1 MSSQFRL
8 DDLIEGIKKA
18 RPDNVLEQLSDA
30 VVVANHLD
38 AIGAHNLS
46 PIVDHGP
53 AARKC
58 RGKRGAPGEGRQ
70 VDPGDRE

>member
-38 AIGAHNLS
+38 GLG
-46 PIVDHGP
+46 DHQKRHKGDHRP
-53 AARKC
+53 RTRAA
-58 RGKRGAPGEGRQ
+58 GVGWF
-70 VDPGDRE
+70 V

>member
-38 AIGAHNLS
+38 EFG
-46 PIVDHGP
+46 GP
-53 AARKC
+53 
-58 RGKRGAPGEGRQ
+58 P
-70 VDPGDRE
+70 